1 MANIFTAGPARALF
15 FYGQQLIGVGKTLSD
30 TTFDASITGEEVR
43 GGPGNLL
50 YGKYFHDS
58 NLNIQI
64 TDAMFN
70 LQYVAA
76 SLGVDVNQGGVTLYE
91 SAKAGETVGAGGKI
105 TLTETAVAF
114 DGAILAWYKKPADDD
129 WTVATVSENAITIP
143 SANTGDH
150 YCVKYFYQNLN
161 AKSITIKAQY
171 VPKTLHLVLINDLYS
186 GDVANV
192 AASTSKYG
200 RLITDIPQYQLD
212 GSQNL
217 SWSATSTATVSL
229 NGSALAIDD
238 GTSCEE
244 DPIYGTMTQEIFG
257 AKWQDD
263 VKAVAIGNADIDLAK
278 SASETLQVYAVFGGG
293 VASRMMDN
301 SNFNFTVE
309 SGGTS
314 ANVNAS
320 GVVTATTTAGTAVIS
335 VTLKDADGQPTD
347 KIGYANVTVAN

>member
-15 FYGQQLIGVGKTLSD
+15 FYGQQLIGVGRTLSD
-30 TTFDASITGEEVR
+30 TAFNSTITGEEVR
-43 GGPGNLL
+43 GGQGNML

-58 NLNIQI
+58 SLGIDI

-70 LQYVAA
+70 IQYVAA
-76 SLGVDVNQGGVTLYE
+76 SLGADVNQGGISLYE
-91 SAKAGETVGAGGKI
+91 SPKAGETVAAGGKI

-143 SANTGDH
+143 SAKTGDH
-150 YCVKYFYQNLN
+150 YCVKYFYQNMN

-217 SWSATSTATVSL
+217 AWSATSAATVSL
-229 NGSALAIDD
+229 NGSALALDD
-238 GTSCEE
+238 GASCEE

-263 VKAVAIGNADIDLAK
+263 VKAIAVANADIEL
-278 SASETLQVYAVFGGG
+278 SSTVTSETLQVYAVFGGA
-293 VASRMMDN
+293 VASRLMDN
-301 SNFNFTVE
+301 SNFNFAVE
-309 SGGTS
+309 SGSSATVAETGIVSKGSGTG
-314 ANVNAS
+314 N
-320 GVVTATTTAGTAVIS
+320 TVIS
-335 VTLKDADGQPTD
+335 VTLKNAAGAATD
-347 KIGYANVTVAN
+347 IVGYANVTVA

>member
-15 FYGQQLIGVGKTLSD
+15 FYGQQLIGVGKTLSE
-30 TTFDASITGEEVR
+30 TVFDSSITGEEVR

-76 SLGVDVNQGGVTLYE
+76 SLGVDVNQGGVSLYE
-91 SAKAGETVGAGGKI
+91 SAKAGETVTAGGKI
-105 TLTETAVAF
+105 TLTNTAVAF

-129 WTVATVSENAITIP
+129 WTVATVSDNAITIP
-143 SANTGDH
+143 SAATGDH
-150 YCVKYFYQNLN
+150 YCVKYFYQNEN

-192 AASTSKYG
+192 AASSSKYG

-238 GTSCEE
+238 GSSCEE

-309 SGGTS
+309 SGSTS
-314 ANVNAS
+314 ASVNAS

-335 VTLKDADGQPTD
+335 VTLKDAAGEATD
-347 KIGYANVTVAN
+347 KVGYANVTVVN

>member
-76 SLGVDVNQGGVTLYE
+76 SLGVDVNQGGVSLYE
-91 SAKAGETVGAGGKI
+91 SAKAGETVAAGGKI
-105 TLTETAVAF
+105 TLTNTAVAF

-129 WTVATVSENAITIP
+129 WTVATVSDNAITIP
-143 SANTGDH
+143 SAVIGDH
-150 YCVKYFYQNLN
+150 YCVKYFYQNEN

-212 GSQNL
+212 GK
-217 SWSATSTATVSL
+217 
-229 NGSALAIDD
+229 
-238 GTSCEE
+238 
-244 DPIYGTMTQEIFG
+244 IFKQ
-257 AKWQDD
+257 A
-263 VKAVAIGNADIDLAK
+263 A
-278 SASETLQVYAVFGGG
+278 
-293 VASRMMDN
+293 
-301 SNFNFTVE
+301 
-309 SGGTS
+309 
-314 ANVNAS
+314 
-320 GVVTATTTAGTAVIS
+320 
-335 VTLKDADGQPTD
+335 
-347 KIGYANVTVAN
+347 

>member
-15 FYGQQLIGVGKTLSD
+15 FYGQQLIGVGKTLSE
-30 TTFDASITGEEVR
+30 TVFDSSITGEEVR

-64 TDAMFN
+64 TDALFN

-76 SLGVDVNQGGVTLYE
+76 SLGVDVEQGGVSLYE
-91 SAKAGETVGAGGKI
+91 SAKAGETVAAGGKI
-105 TLTETAVAF
+105 TLINTAVAF
-114 DGAILAWYKKPADDD
+114 DGSILAWYKKPADDD
-129 WTVATVSENAITIP
+129 WTVATVSDNAINIP
-143 SANTGDH
+143 SAATGDH
-150 YCVKYFYQNLN
+150 YCVKYFYQNEN

-192 AASTSKYG
+192 GSSSKYG
-200 RLITDIPQYQLD
+200 RLITDIPSYQLD

-229 NGSALAIDD
+229 NGSALAVDD
-238 GTSCEE
+238 GASCEE

-263 VKAVAIGNADIDLAK
+263 VKAVAIGNADLEIGATPE
-278 SASETLQVYAVFGGG
+278 ALQVYAVFGGG
-293 VASRMMDN
+293 VASRLMDN
-301 SNFNFTVE
+301 SNFTFAVE
-309 SGGTS
+309 SGTS
-314 ANVNAS
+314 ATVDATT
-320 GVVTATTTAGTAVIS
+320 GVVTKASGTGTTVIS
-335 VTLKDADGQPTD
+335 ATLKDASGEATD
-347 KIGYANVTVAN
+347 KIGYANVTVA

>member
-1 MANIFTAGPARALF
+1 MKI
-15 FYGQQLIGVGKTLSD
+15 YGKTLSD

-76 SLGVDVNQGGVTLYE
+76 SLGVDVNQGGVSLYE
-91 SAKAGETVGAGGKI
+91 SAKAGETVATGGKI

-114 DGAILAWYKKPADDD
+114 DGTILAWYKKPADDD
-129 WTVATVSENAITIP
+129 WTVATVSQNAITIP
-143 SANTGDH
+143 SAKAGDH
-150 YCVKYFYQNLN
+150 YCVKYFYQNMN

-212 GSQNL
+212 GK
-217 SWSATSTATVSL
+217 
-229 NGSALAIDD
+229 
-238 GTSCEE
+238 
-244 DPIYGTMTQEIFG
+244 IFKQ
-257 AKWQDD
+257 A
-263 VKAVAIGNADIDLAK
+263 A
-278 SASETLQVYAVFGGG
+278 
-293 VASRMMDN
+293 
-301 SNFNFTVE
+301 
-309 SGGTS
+309 
-314 ANVNAS
+314 
-320 GVVTATTTAGTAVIS
+320 
-335 VTLKDADGQPTD
+335 
-347 KIGYANVTVAN
+347 

>member
-64 TDAMFN
+64 TDALFN

-76 SLGVDVNQGGVTLYE
+76 SLGVDVEQGGVTLYE
-91 SAKAGETVGAGGKI
+91 SAKAGETVAAGGKI
-105 TLTETAVAF
+105 TLINTAVAF
-114 DGAILAWYKKPADDD
+114 DGSILAWYKKPTDDD
-129 WTVATVSENAITIP
+129 WTVTTVADNAITI
-143 SANTGDH
+143 SGATAGDH
-150 YCVKYFYQNLN
+150 YCVKYFYQNMN

-192 AASTSKYG
+192 GSASKYG
-200 RLITDIPQYQLD
+200 RLITDIPSYQLD

-229 NGSALAIDD
+229 NGSALAVDD
-238 GTSCEE
+238 GASCEE

-263 VKAVAIGNADIDLAK
+263 VKAVAVANADLELAK
-278 SASETLQVYAVFGGG
+278 SATETLQVYAVFGGG

-301 SNFNFTVE
+301 SNFKFAVE
-309 SGGTS
+309 SGTS
-314 ANVNAS
+314 ATVGES
-320 GVVTATTTAGTAVIS
+320 TGVVTASATAGDTVIS
-335 VTLKDADGQPTD
+335 VTLNDATGKATD
-347 KIGYANVTVAN
+347 KVGYANVTVKA

>member
-15 FYGQQLIGVGKTLSD
+15 FYGQQLIGVGKTLSE
-30 TTFDASITGEEVR
+30 TVFDSSITGEEVR

-76 SLGVDVNQGGVTLYE
+76 SLGVDVNQGGVSLYE
-91 SAKAGETVGAGGKI
+91 SAKAGETVADGGKI

-114 DGAILAWYKKPADDD
+114 DGSILAWYKKPADDD
-129 WTVATVSENAITIP
+129 WTVATVSDNAITVP
-143 SANTGDH
+143 GATTGDH
-150 YCVKYFYQNLN
+150 YCVKYFYQNMN

-192 AASTSKYG
+192 AASSSKYG

-238 GTSCEE
+238 GASCEE

-314 ANVNAS
+314 ASVNAS

-335 VTLKDADGQPTD
+335 VTLKDAAGKATD
-347 KIGYANVTVAN
+347 KVGYANVTVVN

>member
-15 FYGQQLIGVGKTLSD
+15 FYGQQLMGVGKTLSE
-30 TTFDASITGEEVR
+30 TVFDSSITGEEVR

-91 SAKAGETVGAGGKI
+91 SAKAGETVGASGKI

-143 SANTGDH
+143 GANTGDH
-150 YCVKYFYQNLN
+150 YCVKYFYQNMN

-314 ANVNAS
+314 ASVNAS

-335 VTLKDADGQPTD
+335 VTLKDAAGEATD
-347 KIGYANVTVAN
+347 KVGYANVTVAN

>member
-1 MANIFTAGPARALF
+1 MKI
-15 FYGQQLIGVGKTLSD
+15 YGKTLSD

-76 SLGVDVNQGGVTLYE
+76 SLGVDVNQGGISLYE
-91 SAKAGETVGAGGKI
+91 SAKAGETVAAGGKI
-105 TLTETAVAF
+105 ALTNTAVAF

-143 SANTGDH
+143 GANTGDH
-150 YCVKYFYQNLN
+150 YCVKYFYQNMN

-192 AASTSKYG
+192 ATSSSKYG

-229 NGSALAIDD
+229 NGSALAVDD
-238 GTSCEE
+238 GASCEE

-314 ANVNAS
+314 ASVNES

-335 VTLKDADGQPTD
+335 VTLKDEKGQPTD

>member
-1 MANIFTAGPARALF
+1 MKI
-15 FYGQQLIGVGKTLSD
+15 YGKTLSD

-91 SAKAGETVGAGGKI
+91 SAKAGETVAAGGKI

-114 DGAILAWYKKPADDD
+114 DGTILAWYKKPADDD

-143 SANTGDH
+143 GANTGDH

-186 GDVANV
+186 GDVANL

-314 ANVNAS
+314 ASVNES

-335 VTLKDADGQPTD
+335 VTLKDAKGHPTD

>member
-1 MANIFTAGPARALF
+1 
-15 FYGQQLIGVGKTLSD
+15 
-30 TTFDASITGEEVR
+30 
-43 GGPGNLL
+43 
-50 YGKYFHDS
+50 
-58 NLNIQI
+58 
-64 TDAMFN
+64 MFN

-91 SAKAGETVGAGGKI
+91 SAKAGETVGASGKI

-143 SANTGDH
+143 GANTGDH
-150 YCVKYFYQNLN
+150 YCVKYFYQNMN

-229 NGSALAIDD
+229 NGSALALDD
-238 GTSCEE
+238 GASCDE

-263 VKAVAIGNADIDLAK
+263 VKAVAVANADLELAK
-278 SASETLQVYAVFGGG
+278 NATETLQVYAVFGGG

-314 ANVNAS
+314 ASVNAS

-335 VTLKDADGQPTD
+335 VTLKDATGEATD
-347 KIGYANVTVAN
+347 KVGYANVTVAN

>member
-15 FYGQQLIGVGKTLSD
+15 FYGQQLIGVGKTLSE
-30 TTFDASITGEEVR
+30 TVFDSSITGEEVR

-50 YGKYFHDS
+50 YGKYFHDP

-76 SLGVDVNQGGVTLYE
+76 SLGVDVNQGGVSLYE

-114 DGAILAWYKKPADDD
+114 DGSILAWYKKPADDD

-143 SANTGDH
+143 SAKTGDH
-150 YCVKYFYQNLN
+150 YCVKYFYQNMN

-314 ANVNAS
+314 ASVNES

-335 VTLKDADGQPTD
+335 VTLKDAAGEATD

>member
-76 SLGVDVNQGGVTLYE
+76 SLGVDVNQCGVTLYE
-91 SAKAGETVGAGGKI
+91 SAKAGETVGASGKI

-143 SANTGDH
+143 SAQTGDH

-314 ANVNAS
+314 ASVNAS

-335 VTLKDADGQPTD
+335 VTLKDATGEATD

>member
-70 LQYVAA
+70 IQYVAA
-76 SLGVDVNQGGVTLYE
+76 SLGVDVEQGGVTLYE
-91 SAKAGETVGAGGKI
+91 SAKAGETVAAGGKI
-105 TLTETAVAF
+105 TLTNTAVAF
-114 DGAILAWYKKPADDD
+114 DGSIIAWYKKPTDDD

-143 SANTGDH
+143 SAATGDH
-150 YCVKYFYQNLN
+150 YCVKYFYQNMN

-229 NGSALAIDD
+229 NGSALAVDD
-238 GTSCEE
+238 GASCEE

-314 ANVNAS
+314 ATVNAS
-320 GVVTATTTAGTAVIS
+320 GVVTATTTAGTAVVS
-335 VTLKDADGQPTD
+335 VTLKDAAGEPTD
-347 KIGYANVTVAN
+347 KIGYANVTVAD

>member
-30 TTFDASITGEEVR
+30 PTFDASLTGEELR

-76 SLGVDVNQGGVTLYE
+76 SLGVDVNQGGVSLYE
-91 SAKAGETVGAGGKI
+91 SAKAGETVGARGKI

-143 SANTGDH
+143 SAQTGDH
-150 YCVKYFYQNLN
+150 YCVKYFYQNMN

-200 RLITDIPQYQLD
+200 RLITDIPQYQLS
-212 GSQNL
+212 GEQNL

-314 ANVNAS
+314 ASVNAS

-335 VTLKDADGQPTD
+335 VTLKDATGEATD
-347 KIGYANVTVAN
+347 KVGYANVTVAN

>member
-91 SAKAGETVGAGGKI
+91 SAKAGETVGASGKI

-314 ANVNAS
+314 ASVNES

-335 VTLKDADGQPTD
+335 VTLKDAAGEATD

>member
-1 MANIFTAGPARALF
+1 
-15 FYGQQLIGVGKTLSD
+15 
-30 TTFDASITGEEVR
+30 
-43 GGPGNLL
+43 
-50 YGKYFHDS
+50 
-58 NLNIQI
+58 
-64 TDAMFN
+64 MFN

-76 SLGVDVNQGGVTLYE
+76 SLGVDVNQGGVALYE
-91 SAKAGETVGAGGKI
+91 SAKAGETVAAGGKI
-105 TLTETAVAF
+105 TLTNTAVAF

-129 WTVATVSENAITIP
+129 WTVATVSDNAITI
-143 SANTGDH
+143 SGAATGDH
-150 YCVKYFYQNLN
+150 YCVKYFYQNEN

-217 SWSATSTATVSL
+217 AWSATSTATVSL
-229 NGSALAIDD
+229 NGSALALDD
-238 GTSCEE
+238 GSSCEE

-263 VKAVAIGNADIDLAK
+263 VKAVAVANADLELAK
-278 SASETLQVYAVFGGG
+278 SATETLQVYAVFGGG

-301 SNFNFTVE
+301 SNFKFAVE
-309 SGGTS
+309 SGTS
-314 ANVNAS
+314 ATVGES
-320 GVVTATTTAGTAVIS
+320 TGVVTASTTAGDTVIS
-335 VTLKDADGQPTD
+335 VTLNDATGKATD
-347 KIGYANVTVAN
+347 KVGYANVTVKA

>member
-15 FYGQQLIGVGKTLSD
+15 FYGQQLIGVGKTLSE
-30 TTFDASITGEEVR
+30 TVFDSSITGEEVR

-76 SLGVDVNQGGVTLYE
+76 SLGVDVNQGGVSLYE
-91 SAKAGETVGAGGKI
+91 SAKAGETVAAGGKI

-114 DGAILAWYKKPADDD
+114 DGSILAWYKKPADDD
-129 WTVATVSENAITIP
+129 WTVATVSDNAITVP
-143 SANTGDH
+143 GATTGDH
-150 YCVKYFYQNLN
+150 YCVKYFYQNMN

-238 GTSCEE
+238 GSSCEE

-263 VKAVAIGNADIDLAK
+263 VKAVAIGNADINLAK

-314 ANVNAS
+314 ASVNAS
-320 GVVTATTTAGTAVIS
+320 GVVTATTTTGTAVIS
-335 VTLKDADGQPTD
+335 VTLKDAAGKATD
-347 KIGYANVTVAN
+347 KVGYANVTVAN

>member
-150 YCVKYFYQNLN
+150 YCVKYFYQNMN

>member
-30 TTFDASITGEEVR
+30 TTFDSSITGEEVR

-64 TDAMFN
+64 TDAMFS

-91 SAKAGETVGAGGKI
+91 SAKAGETVVTGGKI
-105 TLTETAVAF
+105 TLTNTAVAF

-143 SANTGDH
+143 TAVAGDH

-161 AKSITIKAQY
+161 VKSITIKAQY

-217 SWSATSTATVSL
+217 AWSATSTATVSL
-229 NGSALAIDD
+229 NGSALALDD
-238 GTSCEE
+238 GSSCEE

-309 SGGTS
+309 SGDTS
-314 ANVNAS
+314 ASVNAS
-320 GVVTATTTAGTAVIS
+320 GVVTATTTDGVAVIS
-335 VTLKDADGQPTD
+335 VTLKDAAGRSTD
-347 KIGYANVTVAN
+347 KIGYANVTVA

>member
-15 FYGQQLIGVGKTLSD
+15 FYGQQLIGVGRTLSD
-30 TTFDASITGEEVR
+30 TAFNSTITGEEVR
-43 GGPGNLL
+43 GGQGNML

-58 NLNIQI
+58 SLGIDI

-76 SLGVDVNQGGVTLYE
+76 SLGVDVNQGGISLYE
-91 SAKAGETVGAGGKI
+91 SPKAGETVATGGKV

-114 DGAILAWYKKPADDD
+114 GGAILAWYNDD
-129 WTVATVSENAITIP
+129 WTVTTVTANAITIP
-143 SANTGDH
+143 SATAGDH

-192 AASTSKYG
+192 AASSSKYG
-200 RLITDIPQYQLD
+200 RLITDIPQFQLS
-212 GSQNL
+212 GEQNL
-217 SWSATSTATVSL
+217 AWSATSAATVSL
-229 NGSALAIDD
+229 SGTALAVDD
-238 GTSCEE
+238 GASCEE

-263 VKAVAIGNADIDLAK
+263 VKAIAVANADIEL
-278 SASETLQVYAVFGGG
+278 SSTVTSETLQVYAVFGGA
-293 VASRMMDN
+293 VASRLMDN
-301 SNFNFTVE
+301 SNFNFAVE
-309 SGGTS
+309 SGSSATVAETGIVSKGSGTG
-314 ANVNAS
+314 N
-320 GVVTATTTAGTAVIS
+320 TVIS
-335 VTLKDADGQPTD
+335 VTLKNASGVATD
-347 KIGYANVTVAN
+347 IVGYANVTVS

>member
-1 MANIFTAGPARALF
+1 MKI
-15 FYGQQLIGVGKTLSD
+15 YGKTLSD

-91 SAKAGETVGAGGKI
+91 SAKAGETVGASGKI

-129 WTVATVSENAITIP
+129 WTVATVSDNAITIP
-143 SANTGDH
+143 SAVTGDH
-150 YCVKYFYQNLN
+150 YCVKYFYQNMN

-335 VTLKDADGQPTD
+335 VTLKDAAGEATD
-347 KIGYANVTVAN
+347 KVGYANVTVAN

>member
-15 FYGQQLIGVGKTLSD
+15 FYGQQLIGVGRTLSD
-30 TTFDASITGEEVR
+30 TAFNSTITGEEVR
-43 GGPGNLL
+43 GGQGNML

-58 NLNIQI
+58 SLGIDI

-76 SLGVDVNQGGVTLYE
+76 SLGVDVNQGGISLYE
-91 SAKAGETVGAGGKI
+91 SPKAGETVATGGKI

-129 WTVATVSENAITIP
+129 WTVTTVAANAITIP
-143 SANTGDH
+143 SATVGDH

-212 GSQNL
+212 GK
-217 SWSATSTATVSL
+217 
-229 NGSALAIDD
+229 
-238 GTSCEE
+238 
-244 DPIYGTMTQEIFG
+244 IFKQ
-257 AKWQDD
+257 A
-263 VKAVAIGNADIDLAK
+263 A
-278 SASETLQVYAVFGGG
+278 
-293 VASRMMDN
+293 
-301 SNFNFTVE
+301 
-309 SGGTS
+309 
-314 ANVNAS
+314 
-320 GVVTATTTAGTAVIS
+320 
-335 VTLKDADGQPTD
+335 
-347 KIGYANVTVAN
+347 

>member
-15 FYGQQLIGVGKTLSD
+15 FYGQQLIGVGKTLSE
-30 TTFDASITGEEVR
+30 TVFDSSITGEEVR

-50 YGKYFHDS
+50 YGKYFHDP

-76 SLGVDVNQGGVTLYE
+76 SLGVDVNQGGVSLYE
-91 SAKAGETVGAGGKI
+91 SAKAGETVGASGKI

-143 SANTGDH
+143 SAKTGDH
-150 YCVKYFYQNLN
+150 YCVKYFYQNMN

-217 SWSATSTATVSL
+217 SWSATSAATVSL

-314 ANVNAS
+314 ASVNAS

-335 VTLKDADGQPTD
+335 VTLKDAAGEATD
-347 KIGYANVTVAN
+347 KVGYANVTVAN

>member
-30 TTFDASITGEEVR
+30 TTFDSSITGEEVR

-58 NLNIQI
+58 NLTISI

-70 LQYVAA
+70 IEYVAA
-76 SLGVDVNQGGVTLYE
+76 SLGVDVERGGISLYE
-91 SAKAGETVGAGGKI
+91 SPKSGETVGVGGVI
-105 TLTETAVAF
+105 TLSETAVAF
-114 DGAILAWYKKPADDD
+114 DGSIVAWYKKPADDD
-129 WTVATVSENAITIP
+129 WTVTTVSENKITIP
-143 SANTGDH
+143 GASQNDH

-186 GDVANV
+186 GEVANV
-192 AASTSKYG
+192 GSASKYG
-200 RLITDIPQYQLD
+200 RLITDIPSYQLD

-217 SWSATSTATVSL
+217 AWSATSAATVSL
-229 NGSALAIDD
+229 NGSALAVDD
-238 GTSCEE
+238 GASCEE

-263 VKAVAIGNADIDLAK
+263 VKAIAIKNADIEMK
-278 SASETLQVYAVFGGG
+278 TGESETLQVYAVFGGST
-293 VASRMMDN
+293 ASRLMDN
-301 SNFNFTVE
+301 SNFTFAVE
-309 SGGTS
+309 DGTS
-314 ANVNAS
+314 AKVSVA
-320 GVVTATTTAGTAVIS
+320 GVVTPNTGTGKTVLS
-335 VTLKDADGQPTD
+335 VTLKDASGSATD
-347 KIGYANVTVAN
+347 KVGYVNVEVTA

>member
-76 SLGVDVNQGGVTLYE
+76 SLGVDVNQGGVALYE
-91 SAKAGETVGAGGKI
+91 SAKAGETVAAGGKI
-105 TLTETAVAF
+105 TLTNTAVAF

-143 SANTGDH
+143 GANTGDH
-150 YCVKYFYQNLN
+150 YCVKYFYQNMN

-217 SWSATSTATVSL
+217 AWSATSTATVSL
-229 NGSALAIDD
+229 NGSALALDD
-238 GTSCEE
+238 GSSCEE

-263 VKAVAIGNADIDLAK
+263 VKAVAIGNADLEIGATPE
-278 SASETLQVYAVFGGG
+278 ALQVYAVFGGG
-293 VASRMMDN
+293 VASRLMDN
-301 SNFNFTVE
+301 SNFTFAVE
-309 SGGTS
+309 SGTS
-314 ANVNAS
+314 ATVD
-320 GVVTATTTAGTAVIS
+320 ATTGIVTKSTGTGTTVIS
-335 VTLKDADGQPTD
+335 ATLKDASGKATD
-347 KIGYANVTVAN
+347 KVGYANVTPAA